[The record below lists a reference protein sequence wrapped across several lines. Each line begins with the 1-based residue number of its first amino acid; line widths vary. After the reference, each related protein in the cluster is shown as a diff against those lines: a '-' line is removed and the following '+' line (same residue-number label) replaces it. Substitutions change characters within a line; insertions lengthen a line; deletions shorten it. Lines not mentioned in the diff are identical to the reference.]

1 MQSDVTNDRAQLIV
15 SSAKVQG
22 RASYRWYA
30 VPLSV
35 RAQITGRSPVRC
47 RPKIASADCSCSH
60 CREHA
65 VLSLSLSL
73 SLSSLDECYSAWPR
87 IGCRPRRRSRRVG
100 DERPIPEHGPDNP
113 VTFRDVS
120 HQSVEA
126 HASQSALSSFADQR
140 TATSCH
146 AVSSV
151 YRIKP
156 RFHVKI
162 KLS

>member
-1 MQSDVTNDRAQLIV
+1 MQSDATNDRVQLIV

-22 RASYRWYA
+22 RASCRWYA
-30 VPLSV
+30 VPLVGSCANYRPFTSAV
-35 RAQITGRSPVRC
+35 PPEDSKCRLQLFTLQKARS
-47 RPKIASADCSCSH
+47 
-60 CREHA
+60 
-65 VLSLSLSL
+65 SLSL

-126 HASQSALSSFADQR
+126 HESQSALSSFADQR

-156 RFHVKI
+156 WFHVKI

>member
-1 MQSDVTNDRAQLIV
+1 MVRGSPCRFVRKLP
-15 SSAKVQG
+15 
-22 RASYRWYA
+22 A
-30 VPLSV
+30 VHQCGAARRFQVP
-35 RAQITGRSPVRC
+35 
-47 RPKIASADCSCSH
+47 IA
-60 CREHA
+60 A
-65 VLSLSLSL
+65 VHTAESTQFSLSL

-126 HASQSALSSFADQR
+126 HESQSALSSFADQR

-156 RFHVKI
+156 WFHVKI